1 MADRVRRFGRFEFDV
16 PRHRL
21 RRDGVVVHLSPK
33 AFALLG
39 LLIEAAPRVVPKKEL
54 HERLW
59 PNGAVSDATLVA
71 LVKRLRRALEDRDP
85 GTPII
90 RTVHRVGYAF
100 EGELGRSEQERA
112 SKVARWLVGGGRR
125 LALEEGE
132 NTIGRDS
139 HSDVHLDHLTV
150 SRHHAR
156 ILVGDR
162 GVLLEDL
169 GSKNGTSVGGEP
181 VKRPTRLRD
190 GDRVCFGHVLLT
202 FRESSA
208 GMPTVTQVGGI
219 DLPRKFRGAT
229 RLRRAR

>member
-1 MADRVRRFGRFEFDV
+1 MEDRVRRFGPFEFDL

-21 RRDGVVVHLSPK
+21 RRDGVDVHLDPK

-39 LLIEAAPRVVPKKEL
+39 LLIEAAPRVVPKSEL

-71 LVKRLRRALEDRDP
+71 LVKRLRRALDDRDR
-85 GTPII
+85 GMPII

-100 EGELGRSEQERA
+100 EGALTRMEQERS

-125 LALEEGE
+125 LALDEGE

-139 HSDVHLDHLTV
+139 QSDVQLDHLTV

-169 GSKNGTSVGGEP
+169 GSKNGTSVGGDR
-181 VKRPTRLRD
+181 VKRPTYLRD

-219 DLPRKFRGAT
+219 DVPRKYRSET